1 MVEVYA
7 LSACVFGAV
16 TTLSWWVASLMAP
29 REDETKLRSR
39 LRGTSSKAGES
50 ALFAQKKQPKPT
62 LSSVVASVGQAAAQP
77 FMPKSREKQG
87 ELRKKLAYA
96 GIYSSAA
103 VRAFQ
108 GFKFLLLGAGLV
120 GGYLLGLLAGVSF
133 LGMSVG
139 GLVGYMLPVVY
150 LKRRIAANR
159 RAIDHALA
167 DALDLLVICVE
178 AGLTLDAALQRVGQ
192 EIALVHP
199 HLAQELEYTHME
211 TRIGVPR
218 SDALRNLGARTGVP
232 SLQMLASMLI
242 QAERFGTGISQS
254 LRIHADTLRSDRQFA
269 AEEAAAKASVKLSFP
284 VVLFIFPA
292 VLIVL
297 AGPAVIGLLNSPL
310 FNE

>member
-1 MVEVYA
+1 MVEAYA
-7 LSACVFGAV
+7 LTACVFGAV
-16 TTLSWWVASLMAP
+16 TTLSWWVASLVSP

-39 LRGTSSKAGES
+39 LRGTSSKTGDS
-50 ALFAQKKQPKPT
+50 ALLVARQAPRQT

-77 FMPKSREKQG
+77 FMPKSREKQS

-96 GIYSSAA
+96 GIYTSAA

-108 GFKFLLLGAGLV
+108 GFKFLLLGAGLF
-120 GGYLLGLLAGVSF
+120 GGYLVGLLAGEQF
-133 LGMSVG
+133 LGLSLG
-139 GLVGYMLPVVY
+139 GLVGYMLPAMY
-150 LKRRIAANR
+150 LKRRISSNR

-167 DALDLLVICVE
+167 DALDLMVICVE

-192 EIALVHP
+192 EIALAHP
-199 HLAQELEYTHME
+199 HLATELEYTHME

-218 SDALRNLGARTGVP
+218 ADALRNLGQRTGAA

-254 LRIHADTLRSDRQFA
+254 LRIHADTLRADRQFA
-269 AEEAAAKASVKLSFP
+269 AEEMAAKASVKLSFP

-297 AGPAVIGLLNSPL
+297 AGPAIIGLLNSPL